1 MGFLSAMKANKAHR
15 MQQNGQREE
24 AAKLYEE
31 AFAEGLKEP
40 RFLLAYALMIIR
52 DGKYQKAK
60 EFLVANQKVPMTPGQ
75 RVELL
80 VYYATC
86 CFRLG
91 NVDKGIDVLEQQ
103 FRKTETGLLYQ
114 TLGYLYVDKYD
125 LSHRPDFTAQAAE
138 TAAAEDAAQEAPAE
152 EAGTEGAQAPV
163 QSPEEA
169 WNAGI
174 EKAEQFIRNSV
185 EYDDEDP
192 VCLDNLGEFLYRVRG
207 DKAAAKEWFDKAI
220 GLKETQIDTL
230 YFLSRYDLDAGNR
243 EAAIEK
249 LEKAIGGRFSP
260 LNYCSREMVQQEI
273 EKLKGAL

>member
-114 TLGYLYVDKYD
+114 TLGYLYVAKYD
-125 LSHRPDFTAQAAE
+125 LNNRPDFTAQATE
-138 TAAAEDAAQEAPAE
+138 TPAAEDAVQEAPAE
-152 EAGTEGAQAPV
+152 EAGTAEAQEPV

-207 DKAAAKEWFDKAI
+207 DKEAAKEWFDKAI
-220 GLKETQIDTL
+220 GIKENQIDTL

>member
-60 EFLVANQKVPMTPGQ
+60 EFLVKHQKVPMAPGQ

-91 NVDKGIDVLEQQ
+91 NTDKGIDVLEQQ

-125 LSHRPDFTAQAAE
+125 LEHRPDFEAMKAEAAQAA
-138 TAAAEDAAQEAPAE
+138 AGNRMPAE
-152 EAGTEGAQAPV
+152 ETQAKRKPGGDRKKRKRLSCPRRKRGTRALKKPSSLSAIRWNMTMKILSAWTTSGNSCTGYAATKKPRRSGLTRR
-163 QSPEEA
+163 SP
-169 WNAGI
+169 GKKTRLTRCI
-174 EKAEQFIRNSV
+174 S
-185 EYDDEDP
+185 
-192 VCLDNLGEFLYRVRG
+192 
-207 DKAAAKEWFDKAI
+207 
-220 GLKETQIDTL
+220 
-230 YFLSRYDLDAGNR
+230 
-243 EAAIEK
+243 
-249 LEKAIGGRFSP
+249 
-260 LNYCSREMVQQEI
+260 
-273 EKLKGAL
+273 

>member
-114 TLGYLYVDKYD
+114 TLGYLYVAKYD
-125 LSHRPDFTAQAAE
+125 LNNRPDFTAQAAE
-138 TAAAEDAAQEAPAE
+138 AAAAEDAAQEAPAE

-174 EKAEQFIRNSV
+174 ESSLSAIRWNMTMRILSAWTTWANSCTGSAGTKR
-185 EYDDEDP
+185 P
-192 VCLDNLGEFLYRVRG
+192 QRNGSTRRSG
-207 DKAAAKEWFDKAI
+207 
-220 GLKETQIDTL
+220 
-230 YFLSRYDLDAGNR
+230 SRR
-243 EAAIEK
+243 PRSIRC
-249 LEKAIGGRFSP
+249 IS
-260 LNYCSREMVQQEI
+260 
-273 EKLKGAL
+273 